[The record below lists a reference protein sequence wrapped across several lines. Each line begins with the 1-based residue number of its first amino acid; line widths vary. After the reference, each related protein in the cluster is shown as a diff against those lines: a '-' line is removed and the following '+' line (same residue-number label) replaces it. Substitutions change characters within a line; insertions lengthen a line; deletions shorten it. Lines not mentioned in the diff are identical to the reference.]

1 MSSGSGARDT
11 LQEQPGRR
19 SDHERE
25 PGQTTI
31 QTAYRVGRL
40 RRVAYDDG
48 QTERRFLVSIRAR
61 SKPLSASAGK
71 MWPWETVCWSI
82 RRARCGKRFRC
93 SGGEGWKEKPDGF
106 YRIPQGFCRAAAV
119 WPSPLHSRG
128 VTIAETGDGMMQ
140 RGAWHFACSGNY
152 EKAVALSALSV
163 GCARHMA
170 TPRYGGWPLGSWPS
184 FHPIRRWI
192 VRQTATR
199 TRGTAAG

>member
-31 QTAYRVGRL
+31 QTADRVGRL

-119 WPSPLHSRG
+119 TMTQSPAFSRG
-128 VTIAETGDGMMQ
+128 HDCGDGRRDDAT
-140 RGAWHFACSGNY
+140 RGLAFRLFWQLREGCRF
-152 EKAVALSALSV
+152 VRFV
-163 GCARHMA
+163 GWLRQSHGDAPVRRMA
-170 TPRYGGWPLGSWPS
+170 TR
-184 FHPIRRWI
+184 
-192 VRQTATR
+192 
-199 TRGTAAG
+199 